1 LSQLNQIQQTNGASF
16 LSNSS
21 SHTQQS
27 QTNNNANMLL
37 GQGIYNNN
45 MQHMAQANPGTNPQ
59 LMNFTF
65 NNFNTHNH
73 LNGGVQ
79 QPISMD

>member
-1 LSQLNQIQQTNGASF
+1 
-16 LSNSS
+16 
-21 SHTQQS
+21 
-27 QTNNNANMLL
+27 MLL